1 MARKQQTSR
10 TVWSTKWYYWLIIIV
25 IVIIIL
31 SSLGSI
37 LSGMTS
43 AGSKIAQGVLGFAQ
57 GVLTT
62 LSKSPFA
69 YFLALILLGPFILRG
84 ACAAYKSYKDHFGE
98 GKTNADVQKELGL
111 TKDDFDKL
119 AKETKDLKQTIKDL
133 KKATNQKFVDR
144 SAKQLQDRVNSN
156 ELSVEEAQKQQD
168 AIQREAENDA
178 KEDGVEPPEPR
189 EINPPPV
196 EANSSSLP

>member
-1 MARKQQTSR
+1 MATKQGRKQQTSNGG
-10 TVWSTKWYYWLIIIV
+10 TVVNRKWYYWLIIIF
-25 IVIIIL
+25 IVIILL

-57 GVLTT
+57 GVLTD

-98 GKTNADVQKELGL
+98 GKSNEDVQKTVGAS
-111 TKDDFDKL
+111 KDDCDKL
-119 AKETKDLKQTIKDL
+119 AQENKDLRQQVQDL
-133 KKATNQKFVDR
+133 KGRINQLFVDT
-144 SAKQLQDRVNSN
+144 SAERLQALVNDGFL
-156 ELSVEEAQKQQD
+156 ELEKAQEQQD
-168 AIQREAENDA
+168 AVEREA
-178 KEDGVEPPEPR
+178 DGNAEKDGIEKPDKRPIEPPPKK
-189 EINPPPV
+189 
-196 EANSSSLP
+196 